1 MSAPQSPRE
10 RDALR
15 QGDTESVPMMR
26 AMGSA
31 GPVATVPEPPQAGAA
46 LAQAVDESQP
56 SVAHL
61 RHLLDMLPILASCH
75 LPDGSNAFCNQC
87 WHDYTGLSPEE
98 ARGWGWHVSL
108 HPDDLG
114 RVMDMWHTRLAV
126 GEPGEVEARWRRCD
140 GAYRWF
146 LFQVVPLRNAMG
158 HIVQWYG
165 TSIDIE
171 RRKRVEEHL
180 RQEQS
185 ELRQMVDAIPTTIN
199 VMDPQGR
206 VLYANRSVL
215 AYTGLTAEDV
225 AAEDFRA
232 RIFHPDDF
240 QSIQEER
247 DRLLAAGRPFAIEQ
261 RARRWDGQYRWFLI
275 QYNPLRDEQGHVMRW
290 YATGTDIEDRKQAEA
305 RMRNETL
312 ALREEIARSA
322 MFEEI
327 IGSSEALR
335 RVLSQVERVARTD
348 ATVLLLGETGTGK
361 ELLARAIHKRSPRA
375 TRAFIQ
381 VNCAAIPPALLASEL
396 FGHEK
401 GAFTGALQRRVGR
414 FEAAHGGTIFLDEIG
429 DLPAETQI
437 ALLRVLQ
444 EREFERVGSS
454 QPIAVDVRVLAATH
468 RDLQAAV
475 AAGTF
480 RQDLFYRLNVFP
492 IQLPALRERV
502 DDIPLLVEYL
512 IERYAKKAGK
522 KIRHIEKQTL
532 ALLQAYPWPGN
543 IRELQNV
550 VERAMIL
557 CDGETFSVDEAWL
570 PHASS
575 GASPA
580 LRMSFSGRLRVDKQQ
595 ERDMIEAALAESR
608 GRVSGPSGA
617 AGKLGIPRQTL
628 ESKIR
633 RLGINKHQYTSA
645 ETAAGTPPLG
655 HC

>member
-1 MSAPQSPRE
+1 MGRDRDRE
-10 RDALR
+10 R
-15 QGDTESVPMMR
+15 
-26 AMGSA
+26 
-31 GPVATVPEPPQAGAA
+31 
-46 LAQAVDESQP
+46 
-56 SVAHL
+56 
-61 RHLLDMLPILASCH
+61 
-75 LPDGSNAFCNQC
+75 
-87 WHDYTGLSPEE
+87 
-98 ARGWGWHVSL
+98 
-108 HPDDLG
+108 
-114 RVMDMWHTRLAV
+114 
-126 GEPGEVEARWRRCD
+126 
-140 GAYRWF
+140 
-146 LFQVVPLRNAMG
+146 
-158 HIVQWYG
+158 
-165 TSIDIE
+165 
-171 RRKRVEEHL
+171 
-180 RQEQS
+180 
-185 ELRQMVDAIPTTIN
+185 
-199 VMDPQGR
+199 
-206 VLYANRSVL
+206 
-215 AYTGLTAEDV
+215 TA
-225 AAEDFRA
+225 
-232 RIFHPDDF
+232 
-240 QSIQEER
+240 
-247 DRLLAAGRPFAIEQ
+247 
-261 RARRWDGQYRWFLI
+261 
-275 QYNPLRDEQGHVMRW
+275 
-290 YATGTDIEDRKQAEA
+290 
-305 RMRNETL
+305 
-312 ALREEIARSA
+312 
-322 MFEEI
+322 
-327 IGSSEALR
+327 
-335 RVLSQVERVARTD
+335 
-348 ATVLLLGETGTGK
+348 
-361 ELLARAIHKRSPRA
+361 ARAIHKRSPRA

-429 DLPAETQI
+429 YLPAETQI

-492 IQLPALRERV
+492 IQLPELRERV

-617 AGKLGIPRQTL
+617 AGKLGIPRRNARVENPAPRDQQT
-628 ESKIR
+628 SVYVCRDGR
-633 RLGINKHQYTSA
+633 RDASSWPLLTMFATPH
-645 ETAAGTPPLG
+645 PPLLPSSSLSEPPPSLAVRP
-655 HC
+655 

>member
-1 MSAPQSPRE
+1 
-10 RDALR
+10 
-15 QGDTESVPMMR
+15 
-26 AMGSA
+26 
-31 GPVATVPEPPQAGAA
+31 
-46 LAQAVDESQP
+46 
-56 SVAHL
+56 
-61 RHLLDMLPILASCH
+61 
-75 LPDGSNAFCNQC
+75 
-87 WHDYTGLSPEE
+87 
-98 ARGWGWHVSL
+98 
-108 HPDDLG
+108 
-114 RVMDMWHTRLAV
+114 
-126 GEPGEVEARWRRCD
+126 
-140 GAYRWF
+140 
-146 LFQVVPLRNAMG
+146 VVPLRNAMG

-185 ELRQMVDAIPTTIN
+185 ELRQMVDAVPTTIN

-275 QYNPLRDEQGHVMRW
+275 QYNPLPDEQGHVIRW

-361 ELLARAIHKRSPRA
+361 ELLARAMHKRSPRA

-444 EREFERVGSS
+444 EREFERVGSN
-454 QPIAVDVRVLAATH
+454 QPIAVDVRVLAATN
-468 RDLQAAV
+468 RDLPAAT
-475 AAGTF
+475 A
-480 RQDLFYRLNVFP
+480 D
-492 IQLPALRERV
+492 
-502 DDIPLLVEYL
+502 
-512 IERYAKKAGK
+512 
-522 KIRHIEKQTL
+522 
-532 ALLQAYPWPGN
+532 
-543 IRELQNV
+543 
-550 VERAMIL
+550 
-557 CDGETFSVDEAWL
+557 
-570 PHASS
+570 
-575 GASPA
+575 
-580 LRMSFSGRLRVDKQQ
+580 
-595 ERDMIEAALAESR
+595 
-608 GRVSGPSGA
+608 
-617 AGKLGIPRQTL
+617 
-628 ESKIR
+628 
-633 RLGINKHQYTSA
+633 
-645 ETAAGTPPLG
+645 TAAIAGQAT
-655 HC
+655 